1 MLVRLGE
8 IFPYFTVPKF
18 KTIEPFHKILS
29 SMKNVISH
37 FLYVLFVLLLVVSV
51 NNCSDPEEKI
61 EIPEETGKTNPPD
74 DEKPGGDDPGDTDP
88 GDTDPTENLNVDKTG
103 GTIFKEEF
111 KLVIPSDAF
120 PASVTM
126 EITAQTKGSVMNE
139 FEASPYYKVKLPR
152 NFTKP
157 LRIELPTDTE
167 ISQGDVY
174 FRFSA
179 PGVEISSQ
187 QESVSTIWIKG
198 VKDGD
203 VYYAELEPFEE
214 ISDETGELIVGL
226 VKDYQESD
234 DSETRAITSEKKCV
248 VYAPRY
254 YHEESRDIAL
264 HVEEA
269 IKQLEAIGFSFA
281 KRNKQIQVEVKK
293 LSGPDAYGYFI
304 PSRYSSDWN
313 SLVINSQ
320 KLSEKEE
327 IKRTIMHEMT
337 HFVQYYYDPRWV
349 VTKSFVGGDFLWMD
363 EAVAVWAESLYV
375 EGISS
380 VQLGNQFCPLEGFS
394 PLTGEEKNAHGYG
407 MAGLVRW
414 IADRYGN
421 DKIVELHKQQE
432 AGATSVYDAFDDA
445 FPDLFVEYGIFLK
458 DYIRANG
465 VKDLLQGVSRNKMYL
480 NSMNEV
486 KSKEPIGCKPY
497 SAFIERINIDPD
509 FALPDGKISLSIN
522 VEGGMDGGKGQICE
536 LYRYDNEKK
545 EIIFVDEFFDSYQYE
560 EVAALQEKK
569 DMLFVVYYHAY
580 NKESDVIMTVR
591 LEEKLEFATGKIKLT
606 IDELNNYNGFYSAT
620 FADELV
626 VPFEEMKGT
635 SRYVNDK
642 VIFTSSSTYTNTWSS
657 IFDKGDCTWEITL
670 EIDAK
675 SLKILKGSASNV
687 SNIYN
692 RSGALTRKQSYTLS
706 FKDVPYIR
714 TYTDGN
720 NRSYRFGATES
731 NGNIENFVTAFGNTL
746 EEMTWDGWKTKEV
759 NSWKPNTKW
768 SISVSLDTK

>member
-1 MLVRLGE
+1 MKSKSIVQAFSFRKVELRNFLCIVFMFIL
-8 IFPYFTVPKF
+8 IVS
-18 KTIEPFHKILS
+18 FHHCAS
-29 SMKNVISH
+29 
-37 FLYVLFVLLLVVSV
+37 
-51 NNCSDPEEKI
+51 PEEVI
-61 EIPEETGKTNPPD
+61 DHTEETGKTNPPD

-88 GDTDPTENLNVDKTG
+88 AENLNVDKTG

-111 KLVIPSDAF
+111 KLVIPADAF

-126 EITAQTKGSVMNE
+126 EITAQAKGSVMNE
-139 FEASPYYKVKLPR
+139 FEASPFYKVKLPR
-152 NFTKP
+152 NFSKP

-167 ISQGDVY
+167 ISQGEVY

-198 VKDGD
+198 VKEGA
-203 VYYAELEPFEE
+203 VYYADLVPFEE
-214 ISDETGELIVGL
+214 ASGETGELIVGL

-248 VYAPRY
+248 VYAPRF

-264 HVEEA
+264 HMEEV
-269 IKQLEAIGFSFA
+269 IKRLEAIGFSFA

-293 LSGPDAYGYFI
+293 LSGADAYGYFI

-337 HFVQYYYDPRWV
+337 HFVQYYYDPRWL

-414 IADRYGN
+414 MANRYGN

-445 FPDLFVEYGIFLK
+445 FPDLFLEYGIFLK
-458 DYIRANG
+458 DYIRENG

-509 FALPDGKISLSIN
+509 FALPDGKITLSIN

-731 NGNIENFVTAFGNTL
+731 NGNIENFVTAFSNTL

>member
-1 MLVRLGE
+1 MTNLKLKKGTRNKSILLN
-8 IFPYFTVPKF
+8 ILLLLFFTV
-18 KTIEPFHKILS
+18 TIQQCS
-29 SMKNVISH
+29 S
-37 FLYVLFVLLLVVSV
+37 
-51 NNCSDPEEKI
+51 PEE
-61 EIPEETGKTNPPD
+61 EIILPA
-74 DEKPGGDDPGDTDP
+74 
-88 GDTDPTENLNVDKTG
+88 ENHNVDKTG

-111 KLVIPSDAF
+111 KLVIPADAF

-126 EITAQTKGSVMNE
+126 EITAQAKGSVMNE
-139 FEASPYYKVKLPR
+139 FEASPFYKVKLPR

-198 VKDGD
+198 VKEGA
-203 VYYAELEPFEE
+203 VYYADLVPFEE
-214 ISDETGELIVGL
+214 ASGETGELIVGL

-248 VYAPRY
+248 VYAPRF

-264 HVEEA
+264 HMEEV
-269 IKQLEAIGFSFA
+269 IKRLEAIGFSFA

-293 LSGPDAYGYFI
+293 LSGADAYGYFI

-337 HFVQYYYDPRWV
+337 HFVQYYYDPRWL

-414 IADRYGN
+414 MANRYGN

-445 FPDLFVEYGIFLK
+445 FPDLFLEYGIFLK
-458 DYIRANG
+458 DYIRENG

-509 FALPDGKISLSIN
+509 FALPDGKITLSIN

>member
-1 MLVRLGE
+1 MKSKSIVQAFSFRKVELRNFLCIVFMFIL
-8 IFPYFTVPKF
+8 IVS
-18 KTIEPFHKILS
+18 FHHCAS
-29 SMKNVISH
+29 
-37 FLYVLFVLLLVVSV
+37 
-51 NNCSDPEEKI
+51 PEEVI
-61 EIPEETGKTNPPD
+61 DHTEETGKTNPPD

-88 GDTDPTENLNVDKTG
+88 AENLNVDKTG

-111 KLVIPSDAF
+111 KLVIPADAF

-126 EITAQTKGSVMNE
+126 EITAQAKGSVMNE
-139 FEASPYYKVKLPR
+139 FEASPFYKVKLPR

-198 VKDGD
+198 VKEGA
-203 VYYAELEPFEE
+203 VYYADLVPFEE
-214 ISDETGELIVGL
+214 ASGETGELIVGL

-234 DSETRAITSEKKCV
+234 DSETRSITSEKKCV
-248 VYAPRY
+248 VYAPRF

-264 HVEEA
+264 HMEEV
-269 IKQLEAIGFSFA
+269 IKRLEAIGFSFA

-293 LSGPDAYGYFI
+293 LSGADAYGYFI

-337 HFVQYYYDPRWV
+337 HFVQYYYDPRWL

-414 IADRYGN
+414 MANRYGN

-445 FPDLFVEYGIFLK
+445 FPDLFLEYGIFLK
-458 DYIRANG
+458 DYIRENG

-509 FALPDGKISLSIN
+509 FALPDGKITLSIN

>member
-1 MLVRLGE
+1 MTNLKLKKGTRNKSILLN
-8 IFPYFTVPKF
+8 ILLLLFFTV
-18 KTIEPFHKILS
+18 TIQQCS
-29 SMKNVISH
+29 S
-37 FLYVLFVLLLVVSV
+37 
-51 NNCSDPEEKI
+51 PEE
-61 EIPEETGKTNPPD
+61 EIILPVEEGQTKPD
-74 DEKPGGDDPGDTDP
+74 NENPGGDDPGDTDP
-88 GDTDPTENLNVDKTG
+88 GDQEPAENLNVDKTG

-111 KLVIPSDAF
+111 KLVIPADAF

-126 EITAQTKGSVMNE
+126 EITAQAKGSVMNE

-152 NFTKP
+152 NFSKP

-198 VKDGD
+198 VKEGD
-203 VYYAELEPFEE
+203 LYYAELEPFEE

-293 LSGPDAYGYFI
+293 LSGADAYGYFI
-304 PSRYSSDWN
+304 PSRYSSEWN
-313 SLVINSQ
+313 SMVINSQ

-337 HFVQYYYDPRWV
+337 HFAQYYYDPRWT
-349 VTKSFVGGDFLWMD
+349 VTKSYFEGEFLWME

-380 VQLGNQFCPLEGFS
+380 VQYGNQFCPLEGFS
-394 PLTGEEKNAHGYG
+394 PWDKEDKSTHGYG
-407 MAGLVRW
+407 MAGLIRW
-414 IADRYGN
+414 MANRYGN
-421 DKIVELHKQQE
+421 DKIVKLHQQQE
-432 AGATSVYDAFDDA
+432 AGATSVMDAFEDA
-445 FPDLFVEYGIFLK
+445 FPDLFLEYGIFLK

-465 VKDLLQGVSRNKMYL
+465 VKDLMQEIARKKMTL

-486 KSKEPIGCKPY
+486 TSKEPIGIKPY
-497 SAFIERINIDPD
+497 STFYERISIDPD
-509 FALPDGKISLSIN
+509 YKLPDKVTLSIK

-606 IDELNNYNGFYSAT
+606 IDQLNNYNGFYSAA

>member
-1 MLVRLGE
+1 MTTFRQTVKKGTKNKNILLSTLLLL
-8 IFPYFTVPKF
+8 FFTV
-18 KTIEPFHKILS
+18 TIQQCSSPEEINKI
-29 SMKNVISH
+29 
-37 FLYVLFVLLLVVSV
+37 
-51 NNCSDPEEKI
+51 PEEK
-61 EIPEETGKTNPPD
+61 GKQDPPNE
-74 DEKPGGDDPGDTDP
+74 EKPGDTGP
-88 GDTDPTENLNVDKTG
+88 EENNKVDKSG
-103 GTIFKEEF
+103 GKIFKD
-111 KLVIPSDAF
+111 KITIVVPVDAF
-120 PASVTM
+120 TTSVTM
-126 EITAQTKGSVMNE
+126 EITTQASGAVMGE
-139 FEASPYYKVKLPR
+139 FEASPYYKIKLPR
-152 NFTKP
+152 NFSKP
-157 LRIELPTDTE
+157 LKIELPANAE
-167 ISQGDVY
+167 IANGDAY

-187 QESVSTIWIKG
+187 QESASTLWIKG
-198 VKDGD
+198 VKEGD
-203 VYYAELEPFEE
+203 SYTATLNPFEE

-234 DSETRAITSEKKCV
+234 GSESRAITSENKCV

-254 YHEESRDIAL
+254 YHEESRNIAL

-269 IKQLEAIGFSFA
+269 IKRLEAIGFSFA

-293 LSGPDAYGYFI
+293 LSGADAYGYFI

-327 IKRTIMHEMT
+327 IKRTVMHEMT

-380 VQLGNQFCPLEGFS
+380 VQYGNQFCPLEGFS
-394 PLTGEEKNAHGYG
+394 PLEGEDKGSHGYG

-414 IADRYGN
+414 MANRYGN
-421 DKIVELHKQQE
+421 DKIVNLHKQQE

-445 FPDLFVEYGIFLK
+445 FPDLFIEYGIFLK

-465 VKDLLQGVSRNKMYL
+465 VKELLQGIGRSKMFI

-486 KSKEPIGCKPY
+486 KSNEPIGIKPH
-497 SAFIERINIDPD
+497 STFIERISIDPD
-509 FALPDGKISLSIN
+509 YKLPDKVTLSIK

-569 DMLFVVYYHAY
+569 DMLFVVYYHPF
-580 NKESDVIMTVR
+580 NKESDVTMTVR

-706 FKDVPYIR
+706 FKDVPYIK

-731 NGNIENFVTAFGNTL
+731 NGSIENFVTAFGNTL
-746 EEMTWDGWKTKEV
+746 EEMTWDGWKKKEV

-768 SISVSLDTK
+768 TISVALDTK

>member
-1 MLVRLGE
+1 MTNLKLKKGTRNKSILLN
-8 IFPYFTVPKF
+8 ILLLLFFTV
-18 KTIEPFHKILS
+18 TIQQCS
-29 SMKNVISH
+29 S
-37 FLYVLFVLLLVVSV
+37 
-51 NNCSDPEEKI
+51 PEE
-61 EIPEETGKTNPPD
+61 EIILPVEEGQTKPD
-74 DEKPGGDDPGDTDP
+74 NENPGGDDPGDTDP
-88 GDTDPTENLNVDKTG
+88 GDQEPAENLNVDKTG

-111 KLVIPSDAF
+111 KLVIPADAF

-126 EITAQTKGSVMNE
+126 EITAQAKGSVMNE
-139 FEASPYYKVKLPR
+139 FEASPFYKVKLPR

-198 VKDGD
+198 VKEGA
-203 VYYAELEPFEE
+203 VYYADLVPFEE
-214 ISDETGELIVGL
+214 ASGETGELIVGL

-269 IKQLEAIGFSFA
+269 IKRLEAIGFSFA

-293 LSGPDAYGYFI
+293 LSGADAYGYFI
-304 PSRYSSDWN
+304 PSRYSSEWN
-313 SLVINSQ
+313 SMVINSQ

-337 HFVQYYYDPRWV
+337 HFAQYYYDPRWL

-375 EGISS
+375 AGISS
-380 VQLGNQFCPLEGFS
+380 VQYGNQFCPLEGFS
-394 PLTGEEKNAHGYG
+394 PWDKEDKSTHGYG
-407 MAGLVRW
+407 MAGLIRW
-414 IADRYGN
+414 MANRYGN
-421 DKIVELHKQQE
+421 DKIVKLHQQQE
-432 AGATSVYDAFDDA
+432 AGATSVMDAFEDA
-445 FPDLFVEYGIFLK
+445 FPDLFLEYGIFLK

-465 VKDLLQGVSRNKMYL
+465 VKDLMQEIARKKMTL

-486 KSKEPIGCKPY
+486 TSKEPIGIKPY
-497 SAFIERINIDPD
+497 STFYERISIDPD
-509 FALPDGKISLSIN
+509 YKLPDGKITLSIK

-536 LYRYDNEKK
+536 LYRYNEKR
-545 EIIFVDEFFDSYQYE
+545 EIIFVDAFFDSYQYE
-560 EVAALQEKK
+560 EVEALQEKRET
-569 DMLFVVYYHAY
+569 LIVVYYHAF
-580 NKESDVIMTVR
+580 NKESDVTMTVR
-591 LEEKLEFATGKIKLT
+591 LEEKLEFAIGKIKLR
-606 IDELNNYNGFYSAT
+606 IDELNNYSGFYSAT

-635 SRYVNDK
+635 SHYVNDK

-657 IFDKGDCTWEITL
+657 MFDKGDCTWEITL

-692 RSGALTRKQSYTLS
+692 RSGALTKKQSYTLS
-706 FKDVPYIR
+706 FKDVPYIK

-720 NRSYRFGATES
+720 NRSYRFGASES
-731 NGNIENFVTAFGNTL
+731 DGSIENFVTAFSNSLG
-746 EEMTWDGWKTKEV
+746 EMTWDGWKTKEV

-768 SISVSLDTK
+768 TISVSLDTQ

>member
-1 MLVRLGE
+1 MKSKSIVQAFSFRKVELRNFLCIVFMFIL
-8 IFPYFTVPKF
+8 IVS
-18 KTIEPFHKILS
+18 FHHCAS
-29 SMKNVISH
+29 
-37 FLYVLFVLLLVVSV
+37 
-51 NNCSDPEEKI
+51 PEEVI
-61 EIPEETGKTNPPD
+61 DHTEETGKTNPPD

-88 GDTDPTENLNVDKTG
+88 AENLNVDKTG

-111 KLVIPSDAF
+111 KLVIPADAF

-126 EITAQTKGSVMNE
+126 EITAQAKGSVMNE
-139 FEASPYYKVKLPR
+139 FEASPFYKVKLPR

-157 LRIELPTDTE
+157 LRIELPTVTE

-198 VKDGD
+198 VKEGA
-203 VYYAELEPFEE
+203 VYYADLVPFEE
-214 ISDETGELIVGL
+214 ASGETGELIVGL

-234 DSETRAITSEKKCV
+234 DSETRSITSEKKCV
-248 VYAPRY
+248 VYAPRF

-264 HVEEA
+264 HMEEV
-269 IKQLEAIGFSFA
+269 IKRLEAIGFSFA

-293 LSGPDAYGYFI
+293 LSGADAYGYFI

-337 HFVQYYYDPRWV
+337 HFVQYYYDPRWL

-414 IADRYGN
+414 MANRYGN

-445 FPDLFVEYGIFLK
+445 FPDLFLEYGIFLK
-458 DYIRANG
+458 DYIRENG

-509 FALPDGKISLSIN
+509 FALPDGKITLSIN

-731 NGNIENFVTAFGNTL
+731 NGNIENFVTAFSNTL

>member
-1 MLVRLGE
+1 
-8 IFPYFTVPKF
+8 
-18 KTIEPFHKILS
+18 
-29 SMKNVISH
+29 MKNVISH

-198 VKDGD
+198 VKEGD
-203 VYYAELEPFEE
+203 LYYAELEPFEE

-234 DSETRAITSEKKCV
+234 DSGSRAITSEKKCV
-248 VYAPRY
+248 VYAPRF

-293 LSGPDAYGYFI
+293 LSGADAYGYFI
-304 PSRYSSDWN
+304 PSRYSSEWN
-313 SLVINSQ
+313 SMVINSQ

-337 HFVQYYYDPRWV
+337 HFAQYYYDPRWT
-349 VTKSFVGGDFLWMD
+349 VTKSYFEGEFLWME

-375 EGISS
+375 AGISS
-380 VQLGNQFCPLEGFS
+380 VQYGNQFCPLEGFS
-394 PLTGEEKNAHGYG
+394 PWDKEDKSTHGYG
-407 MAGLVRW
+407 MAGLIRW
-414 IADRYGN
+414 MANRYGN
-421 DKIVELHKQQE
+421 DKIVKLHQQQE
-432 AGATSVYDAFDDA
+432 AGATSVMDAFEDA
-445 FPDLFVEYGIFLK
+445 FPDLFLEYGIFLK

-465 VKDLLQGVSRNKMYL
+465 VKDLMQEIARKKMTL

-486 KSKEPIGCKPY
+486 TSKEPIGIKPY
-497 SAFIERINIDPD
+497 STFYERISIDPD
-509 FALPDGKISLSIN
+509 YKLPDGKITLSIN

-591 LEEKLEFATGKIKLT
+591 LEEKLEFAIGKIELR
-606 IDELNNYNGFYSAT
+606 IDELNNYSGFFTATFPDESVVPITSAT
-620 FADELV
+620 GTTSYSGDRVIYTSNSSYSKKESYDKVESEWEIRIEIDAVSRNILIGSAQNV
-626 VPFEEMKGT
+626 T
-635 SRYVNDK
+635 SRYNDRAGDPDRGELERRQT
-642 VIFTSSSTYTNTWSS
+642 TS
-657 IFDKGDCTWEITL
+657 F
-670 EIDAK
+670 
-675 SLKILKGSASNV
+675 
-687 SNIYN
+687 
-692 RSGALTRKQSYTLS
+692 S
-706 FKDVPYIR
+706 FKDIPFIQVYAS
-714 TYTDGN
+714 DG
-720 NRSYRFGATES
+720 SYRFGASNS
-731 NGNIENFVTAFGNTL
+731 NGSIGTYLTAFSNKL
-746 EEMTWDGWKTKEV
+746 EEEGINGWTTKTV
-759 NSWKPNTKW
+759 TSWIANTKW
-768 SISVSLDTK
+768 SVSIALNTQ

>member
-1 MLVRLGE
+1 
-8 IFPYFTVPKF
+8 
-18 KTIEPFHKILS
+18 
-29 SMKNVISH
+29 MKNVISH

-198 VKDGD
+198 VKEGD
-203 VYYAELEPFEE
+203 LYYAELEPFEE

-234 DSETRAITSEKKCV
+234 DSGSRAITSEKKCV
-248 VYAPRY
+248 VYAPRF

-293 LSGPDAYGYFI
+293 LSGADAYGYFI
-304 PSRYSSDWN
+304 PSRYSSEWN
-313 SLVINSQ
+313 SMVINSQ

-337 HFVQYYYDPRWV
+337 HFAQYYYDPRWT
-349 VTKSFVGGDFLWMD
+349 VTKSYFEGEFLWME

-375 EGISS
+375 AGISS
-380 VQLGNQFCPLEGFS
+380 VQYGNQFCPLEGFS
-394 PLTGEEKNAHGYG
+394 PWDKEDKSTHGYG
-407 MAGLVRW
+407 MAGLIRW
-414 IADRYGN
+414 MANRYGN
-421 DKIVELHKQQE
+421 DKIVKLHQQQE
-432 AGATSVYDAFDDA
+432 AGATSVMDAFEDA
-445 FPDLFVEYGIFLK
+445 FPDLFLEYGIFLK

-465 VKDLLQGVSRNKMYL
+465 VKDLMQEIARKKMTL

-486 KSKEPIGCKPY
+486 TSKEPIGIKPY
-497 SAFIERINIDPD
+497 STFYERISIDPD
-509 FALPDGKISLSIN
+509 YKLPDGKITLSIK

-536 LYRYDNEKK
+536 LYRYNEKR
-545 EIIFVDEFFDSYQYE
+545 EIIFVDAFFDSYQYE
-560 EVAALQEKK
+560 EVEALQEKRET
-569 DMLFVVYYHAY
+569 LIVVYYHAF
-580 NKESDVIMTVR
+580 NKESDVTMTVR
-591 LEEKLEFATGKIKLT
+591 LEEKLEFAIGKIKLR
-606 IDELNNYNGFYSAT
+606 IDELNNYSGFFTATFPDESVVPITSAT
-620 FADELV
+620 GTTSYSGDRVIYTSNSSYSKKESYDKVESEWEIRIEIDAVSRNILIGSAQNV
-626 VPFEEMKGT
+626 T
-635 SRYVNDK
+635 SRYNDRAGDPDRGELERRQT
-642 VIFTSSSTYTNTWSS
+642 TS
-657 IFDKGDCTWEITL
+657 F
-670 EIDAK
+670 
-675 SLKILKGSASNV
+675 
-687 SNIYN
+687 
-692 RSGALTRKQSYTLS
+692 S
-706 FKDVPYIR
+706 FKDIPFIQVYAS
-714 TYTDGN
+714 DG
-720 NRSYRFGATES
+720 SYRFGASNS
-731 NGNIENFVTAFGNTL
+731 NGSIGTYLTAFSNKL
-746 EEMTWDGWKTKEV
+746 EEEGINGWTTKTV
-759 NSWKPNTKW
+759 TSWIANTKW
-768 SISVSLDTK
+768 SVSIALNTQ

>member
-1 MLVRLGE
+1 MTTFRQTVKKGTKNKNILLSTLLLL
-8 IFPYFTVPKF
+8 FFTV
-18 KTIEPFHKILS
+18 TIQQCS
-29 SMKNVISH
+29 S
-37 FLYVLFVLLLVVSV
+37 
-51 NNCSDPEEKI
+51 PEEINK
-61 EIPEETGKTNPPD
+61 IPEEQGKQDPPNE
-74 DEKPGGDDPGDTDP
+74 EKPGDTGP
-88 GDTDPTENLNVDKTG
+88 KENNKVDKSG
-103 GTIFKEEF
+103 GKIFKD
-111 KLVIPSDAF
+111 KITIVVPADAF
-120 PASVTM
+120 TTSVTM
-126 EITAQTKGSVMNE
+126 EITTQASGAVMGE
-139 FEASPYYKVKLPR
+139 FEASPYYKIKLPR
-152 NFTKP
+152 NFSKP
-157 LRIELPTDTE
+157 LKIELPANAE
-167 ISQGDVY
+167 IANGDAY

-198 VKDGD
+198 VKEGD
-203 VYYAELEPFEE
+203 LYSATLEPFEE

-234 DSETRAITSEKKCV
+234 DSGSRAITSEKKCV
-248 VYAPRY
+248 VYAPRF

-264 HVEEA
+264 HLEEA
-269 IKQLEAIGFSFA
+269 IKRLEAVGFSFA

-293 LSGPDAYGYFI
+293 LSGADAYGYFI
-304 PSRYSSDWN
+304 PSRYSSEWN
-313 SLVINSQ
+313 SMVINSQ

-337 HFVQYYYDPRWV
+337 HFAQYYYDPRWL

-375 EGISS
+375 AGISS
-380 VQLGNQFCPLEGFS
+380 VQYGNQFCPLEGFS
-394 PLTGEEKNAHGYG
+394 PWDKEDKSTHGYG
-407 MAGLVRW
+407 MAGLIRW
-414 IADRYGN
+414 MANRYGN
-421 DKIVELHKQQE
+421 DKIVKLHQQQE
-432 AGATSVYDAFDDA
+432 AGATSVMDAFEDA
-445 FPDLFVEYGIFLK
+445 FPDLFLEYGIFLK

-465 VKDLLQGVSRNKMYL
+465 VKDLMQEIARKKMTL

-486 KSKEPIGCKPY
+486 TSKEPIGIKPY
-497 SAFIERINIDPD
+497 STFYERISIDPD
-509 FALPDGKISLSIN
+509 YKLPDGKITLSIK

-536 LYRYDNEKK
+536 LYRYNEKR
-545 EIIFVDEFFDSYQYE
+545 EIIFVDAFFDSYQYE

-580 NKESDVIMTVR
+580 NKESDVTMTVR
-591 LEEKLEFATGKIKLT
+591 LEEKLEFAIGKIKLR
-606 IDELNNYNGFYSAT
+606 IDELNNYSGFYSAT

-635 SRYVNDK
+635 SHYVNDK

-657 IFDKGDCTWEITL
+657 MFDKGDCTWEITL

>member
-1 MLVRLGE
+1 MTNLKLKKGTRNKSILLN
-8 IFPYFTVPKF
+8 ILLLLFFTV
-18 KTIEPFHKILS
+18 TIQQCS
-29 SMKNVISH
+29 S
-37 FLYVLFVLLLVVSV
+37 
-51 NNCSDPEEKI
+51 PEE
-61 EIPEETGKTNPPD
+61 EIILPVEEGQTKPD
-74 DEKPGGDDPGDTDP
+74 NENPGGDDPGDTDP
-88 GDTDPTENLNVDKTG
+88 GDQEPAENLNVDKTG

-139 FEASPYYKVKLPR
+139 FEASPFYKVKLPR
-152 NFTKP
+152 NFSKP

-198 VKDGD
+198 VKEGD
-203 VYYAELEPFEE
+203 LYYAELEPFEE

-248 VYAPRY
+248 VYAPRF

-337 HFVQYYYDPRWV
+337 HFVQYYYDPRWL

-414 IADRYGN
+414 MANRYGN

-445 FPDLFVEYGIFLK
+445 FPDLFLEYGIFLK
-458 DYIRANG
+458 DYIRENG

-509 FALPDGKISLSIN
+509 FALPDGKITLSIN

-545 EIIFVDEFFDSYQYE
+545 EIIFVDEFLDSYQYE

>member
-1 MLVRLGE
+1 MTSYRQTAKKGTRNKSILLSTLLLL
-8 IFPYFTVPKF
+8 FFTV
-18 KTIEPFHKILS
+18 TIQQCSSPEEIDKI
-29 SMKNVISH
+29 
-37 FLYVLFVLLLVVSV
+37 
-51 NNCSDPEEKI
+51 PEEK
-61 EIPEETGKTNPPD
+61 GKQDPPNE
-74 DEKPGGDDPGDTDP
+74 EKPGDTGP
-88 GDTDPTENLNVDKTG
+88 EENNKVDKSG
-103 GTIFKEEF
+103 GKIFKD
-111 KLVIPSDAF
+111 KITIVVPADAF
-120 PASVTM
+120 TTSVTM
-126 EITAQTKGSVMNE
+126 EITTQTSGAVMGE
-139 FEASPYYKVKLPR
+139 FEASPYYKIKLPR
-152 NFTKP
+152 NFSKP
-157 LRIELPTDTE
+157 LKMELPSNAE
-167 ISQGDVY
+167 ITQGDVY

-187 QESVSTIWIKG
+187 QESASTIWIKG
-198 VKDGD
+198 VKEGD
-203 VYYAELEPFEE
+203 FYTATLEPFEE

-226 VKDYQESD
+226 VKDYQASD
-234 DSETRAITSEKKCV
+234 DTESRAITAEQKCV
-248 VYAPRY
+248 VFAPRY
-254 YHEESRDIAL
+254 YHEEGREIAQY
-264 HVEEA
+264 VEES
-269 IKQLEAIGFSFA
+269 IKRLEAIGFSFA
-281 KRNKQIQVEVKK
+281 KRNRPIQVEVKK
-293 LSGPDAYGYFI
+293 LSGADAYGYFI

-509 FALPDGKISLSIN
+509 FALPDGKITLSIN

-591 LEEKLEFATGKIKLT
+591 LEEKLEFVSGKISLY
-606 IDELNNYNGFYSAT
+606 INELNNYSGFFTAT
-620 FADELV
+620 FPDELV
-626 VPFEEMKGT
+626 VPITSATGT
-635 SRYVNDK
+635 TSYSGNRVIYTSNSSYSKKESYDK
-642 VIFTSSSTYTNTWSS
+642 VESE
-657 IFDKGDCTWEITL
+657 WEISI
-670 EIDAK
+670 EIDAV
-675 SLKILKGSASNV
+675 SRKILKGTAR
-687 SNIYN
+687 NITSRYN
-692 RSGALTRKQSYTLS
+692 DRAGDPNRGILERRQTTSIS
-706 FKDVPYIR
+706 FKDIPFIQVF
-714 TYTDGN
+714 TYDGHYGYEASDGN
-720 NRSYRFGATES
+720 GSIGTYL
-731 NGNIENFVTAFGNTL
+731 TAFSNKL
-746 EEMTWDGWKTKEV
+746 ETEGINGWTTKTV
-759 NSWKPNTKW
+759 TSWKPNTKW
-768 SISVSLDTK
+768 SVGISLYTQ

>member
-1 MLVRLGE
+1 MTNLKLKKGTRNKSILLN
-8 IFPYFTVPKF
+8 ILLLLFFTV
-18 KTIEPFHKILS
+18 TIQQCS
-29 SMKNVISH
+29 S
-37 FLYVLFVLLLVVSV
+37 
-51 NNCSDPEEKI
+51 PEE
-61 EIPEETGKTNPPD
+61 EIILPVEEGQTKPD
-74 DEKPGGDDPGDTDP
+74 NENPGGDDPGDTDP
-88 GDTDPTENLNVDKTG
+88 GDQEPAENLNVDKTG

-111 KLVIPSDAF
+111 KLVIPADAF

-126 EITAQTKGSVMNE
+126 EITAQAKGSVMNE
-139 FEASPYYKVKLPR
+139 FEASPFYKVKLPR

-198 VKDGD
+198 VKEGA
-203 VYYAELEPFEE
+203 VYYADLVPFEE
-214 ISDETGELIVGL
+214 ASGETGELIVGL

-248 VYAPRY
+248 VYAPRF

-264 HVEEA
+264 HLEEA
-269 IKQLEAIGFSFA
+269 IKRLEAVGFSFA

-293 LSGPDAYGYFI
+293 LSGADAYGYFI
-304 PSRYSSDWN
+304 PSRYSSEWN
-313 SLVINSQ
+313 SMVINSQ

-337 HFVQYYYDPRWV
+337 HFVQYYYDPRWL

-363 EAVAVWAESLYV
+363 EAVAVWAESLYM

-414 IADRYGN
+414 MANRYGN

-509 FALPDGKISLSIN
+509 FALPDGKITLSIN

-569 DMLFVVYYHAY
+569 DMLFVVYYHPF
-580 NKESDVIMTVR
+580 NKERDVTMTVR

-606 IDELNNYNGFYSAT
+606 IDQLNNYNGFYSAT

-657 IFDKGDCTWEITL
+657 MFDKGDCTWEITL

>member
-1 MLVRLGE
+1 MTNLKLKKGTRNKSILLN
-8 IFPYFTVPKF
+8 ILLLLFFTV
-18 KTIEPFHKILS
+18 TIQQCS
-29 SMKNVISH
+29 S
-37 FLYVLFVLLLVVSV
+37 
-51 NNCSDPEEKI
+51 PEE
-61 EIPEETGKTNPPD
+61 EIILPVEEGQTKPD

-88 GDTDPTENLNVDKTG
+88 GDQEPAENLNVDKTG

-111 KLVIPSDAF
+111 KLVIPADAF

-126 EITAQTKGSVMNE
+126 EITAQAKGSVMNE
-139 FEASPYYKVKLPR
+139 FEASPFYKVKLPR

-198 VKDGD
+198 VKEGA
-203 VYYAELEPFEE
+203 VYYADLVPFEE
-214 ISDETGELIVGL
+214 ASGETGELIVGL

-234 DSETRAITSEKKCV
+234 DSETRSITSEKKCV
-248 VYAPRY
+248 VYAPRF

-264 HVEEA
+264 HMEEV
-269 IKQLEAIGFSFA
+269 IKRLEAIGFSFA

-293 LSGPDAYGYFI
+293 LSGADAYGYFI

-337 HFVQYYYDPRWV
+337 HFVQYYYDPRWL

-414 IADRYGN
+414 MANRYGN

-445 FPDLFVEYGIFLK
+445 FPDLFLEYGIFLK
-458 DYIRANG
+458 DYIRENG

-509 FALPDGKISLSIN
+509 FALPDGKITLSIN

-580 NKESDVIMTVR
+580 NKESDVTMTVR

-606 IDELNNYNGFYSAT
+606 IDQLNNYNGFYSAS

-635 SRYVNDK
+635 SRYVKDK

-731 NGNIENFVTAFGNTL
+731 NGNIENFVTAFSNTL

>member
-1 MLVRLGE
+1 
-8 IFPYFTVPKF
+8 
-18 KTIEPFHKILS
+18 
-29 SMKNVISH
+29 MKNVISH

-198 VKDGD
+198 VKEGD
-203 VYYAELEPFEE
+203 LYYAELEPFEE

-269 IKQLEAIGFSFA
+269 IKRLEAIGFSFA

-497 SAFIERINIDPD
+497 SAFIERINID
-509 FALPDGKISLSIN
+509 
-522 VEGGMDGGKGQICE
+522 
-536 LYRYDNEKK
+536 
-545 EIIFVDEFFDSYQYE
+545 
-560 EVAALQEKK
+560 
-569 DMLFVVYYHAY
+569 
-580 NKESDVIMTVR
+580 
-591 LEEKLEFATGKIKLT
+591 
-606 IDELNNYNGFYSAT
+606 
-620 FADELV
+620 
-626 VPFEEMKGT
+626 
-635 SRYVNDK
+635 
-642 VIFTSSSTYTNTWSS
+642 
-657 IFDKGDCTWEITL
+657 
-670 EIDAK
+670 
-675 SLKILKGSASNV
+675 
-687 SNIYN
+687 
-692 RSGALTRKQSYTLS
+692 
-706 FKDVPYIR
+706 
-714 TYTDGN
+714 
-720 NRSYRFGATES
+720 
-731 NGNIENFVTAFGNTL
+731 
-746 EEMTWDGWKTKEV
+746 
-759 NSWKPNTKW
+759 
-768 SISVSLDTK
+768 

>member
-1 MLVRLGE
+1 MTNLKLKKGTRNKSILLN
-8 IFPYFTVPKF
+8 ILLLLFFTV
-18 KTIEPFHKILS
+18 TIQQCS
-29 SMKNVISH
+29 S
-37 FLYVLFVLLLVVSV
+37 
-51 NNCSDPEEKI
+51 PEE
-61 EIPEETGKTNPPD
+61 EIIIPD
-74 DEKPGGDDPGDTDP
+74 KQGQTKPDNENPGGDDPGDTDP
-88 GDTDPTENLNVDKTG
+88 GDQEPAENLNVDKTG

-111 KLVIPSDAF
+111 KLVIPADAF

-126 EITAQTKGSVMNE
+126 EITAQAKGSVMNE
-139 FEASPYYKVKLPR
+139 FEASPFYKVKLPR

-198 VKDGD
+198 VKEGA
-203 VYYAELEPFEE
+203 VYYADLVPFEE
-214 ISDETGELIVGL
+214 ASGETGELIVGL

-248 VYAPRY
+248 VYAPRF

-264 HVEEA
+264 HMEEV
-269 IKQLEAIGFSFA
+269 IKRLEAIGFSFA

-293 LSGPDAYGYFI
+293 LSGADAYGYFI

-337 HFVQYYYDPRWV
+337 HFVQYYYDPRWL

-414 IADRYGN
+414 MANRYGN

-445 FPDLFVEYGIFLK
+445 FPDLFLEYGIFLK
-458 DYIRANG
+458 DYIRENG

-509 FALPDGKISLSIN
+509 FALPDGKITLSIN

-731 NGNIENFVTAFGNTL
+731 DGSIENFVTAFSNSLG
-746 EEMTWDGWKTKEV
+746 EMTWDGWKTKEV

-768 SISVSLDTK
+768 TISVSLDTQ

>member
-1 MLVRLGE
+1 MTTFRQTVKKGTKNKNILLSTLLLL
-8 IFPYFTVPKF
+8 FFTV
-18 KTIEPFHKILS
+18 TIQQCS
-29 SMKNVISH
+29 S
-37 FLYVLFVLLLVVSV
+37 
-51 NNCSDPEEKI
+51 PEEINK
-61 EIPEETGKTNPPD
+61 IPEEQGKQDPPNE
-74 DEKPGGDDPGDTDP
+74 EKPGDTGP
-88 GDTDPTENLNVDKTG
+88 KENNKVDKSG
-103 GTIFKEEF
+103 GKIFKD
-111 KLVIPSDAF
+111 KITIVVPVDAF
-120 PASVTM
+120 TTSVTM
-126 EITAQTKGSVMNE
+126 EITTQASGAVMGE
-139 FEASPYYKVKLPR
+139 FEASPYYKIKLPR
-152 NFTKP
+152 NFSKP
-157 LRIELPTDTE
+157 LKIELPANAE
-167 ISQGDVY
+167 IANGDAY

-187 QESVSTIWIKG
+187 QESASTLWIKG
-198 VKDGD
+198 VKEGD
-203 VYYAELEPFEE
+203 SYTATLNPFEE

-234 DSETRAITSEKKCV
+234 GSESRAITSENKCV

-254 YHEESRDIAL
+254 YHEESRNIAL

-269 IKQLEAIGFSFA
+269 IKRLEAIGFSFA

-293 LSGPDAYGYFI
+293 LSGADAYGYFI

-327 IKRTIMHEMT
+327 IKRTVMHEMT

-380 VQLGNQFCPLEGFS
+380 VQYGNQFCPLEGFS
-394 PLTGEEKNAHGYG
+394 PLAGEDKGSHGYG

-414 IADRYGN
+414 MANRYGN
-421 DKIVELHKQQE
+421 DKIVNLHKQQE
-432 AGATSVYDAFDDA
+432 VGATSVYDAFDDA
-445 FPDLFVEYGIFLK
+445 FPDLFIEYGIFLK

-465 VKDLLQGVSRNKMYL
+465 VQELLQGVGRTKMFI

-486 KSKEPIGCKPY
+486 KSNEPIGIKPY
-497 SAFIERINIDPD
+497 STFIERISIDPD
-509 FALPDGKISLSIN
+509 YKLPDKVTLSIK
-522 VEGGMDGGKGQICE
+522 VEGGIDGGKGQICE

-545 EIIFVDEFFDSYQYE
+545 EIILVDEFFDSYQYE
-560 EVAALQEKK
+560 EVAALQEMK
-569 DMLFVVYYHAY
+569 DMLFVVYYHPF
-580 NKESDVIMTVR
+580 NKESDVTMTVR

-706 FKDVPYIR
+706 FKDVPYIK

-731 NGNIENFVTAFGNTL
+731 NGSIENFVTAFGNTL
-746 EEMTWDGWKTKEV
+746 EEMTWDGWKKKEV

-768 SISVSLDTK
+768 TISVALDTK

>member
-1 MLVRLGE
+1 MTNLKLKKGTRNKSILLN
-8 IFPYFTVPKF
+8 ILLLLFFTV
-18 KTIEPFHKILS
+18 TIQQCS
-29 SMKNVISH
+29 S
-37 FLYVLFVLLLVVSV
+37 
-51 NNCSDPEEKI
+51 PEE
-61 EIPEETGKTNPPD
+61 EIILPVEEGQTKPD
-74 DEKPGGDDPGDTDP
+74 NENPGGDDPGDTDP
-88 GDTDPTENLNVDKTG
+88 GDQEPAENLNVDKTG

-198 VKDGD
+198 VKEGD
-203 VYYAELEPFEE
+203 LYYAELEPFEE

-248 VYAPRY
+248 VYAPRF

-337 HFVQYYYDPRWV
+337 HFVQYYYDPRWL

-414 IADRYGN
+414 MANRYGN

-445 FPDLFVEYGIFLK
+445 FPDLFLEYGIFLK
-458 DYIRANG
+458 DYIRENG

-509 FALPDGKISLSIN
+509 FALPDGKITLSIN

-545 EIIFVDEFFDSYQYE
+545 EIIFVDEFLDSYQYE

>member
-1 MLVRLGE
+1 MTNLKLKKGTRNKSILLN
-8 IFPYFTVPKF
+8 ILLLLFFTV
-18 KTIEPFHKILS
+18 TIQQCS
-29 SMKNVISH
+29 S
-37 FLYVLFVLLLVVSV
+37 
-51 NNCSDPEEKI
+51 PEE
-61 EIPEETGKTNPPD
+61 EIILPVEEGQTKPD
-74 DEKPGGDDPGDTDP
+74 NENPGGDDPGDTDP
-88 GDTDPTENLNVDKTG
+88 GDQEPAENLNVDKTG

-139 FEASPYYKVKLPR
+139 FEASPFYKVKLPR

-198 VKDGD
+198 VKEGD
-203 VYYAELEPFEE
+203 LYYAELEPFEE

-248 VYAPRY
+248 VYAPRF

-337 HFVQYYYDPRWV
+337 HFVQYYYDPRWL

-414 IADRYGN
+414 MANRYGN

-445 FPDLFVEYGIFLK
+445 FPDLFLEYGIFLK
-458 DYIRANG
+458 DYIRENG

-509 FALPDGKISLSIN
+509 FALPDGKITLSIN

-545 EIIFVDEFFDSYQYE
+545 EIIFVDEFLDSYQYE

>member
-1 MLVRLGE
+1 MTNLKLKKGTRNKSILLN
-8 IFPYFTVPKF
+8 ILLLLFFTV
-18 KTIEPFHKILS
+18 TIQQCS
-29 SMKNVISH
+29 S
-37 FLYVLFVLLLVVSV
+37 
-51 NNCSDPEEKI
+51 PEE
-61 EIPEETGKTNPPD
+61 EIILPVEEGQTKPD
-74 DEKPGGDDPGDTDP
+74 NENPGGDDPGDTDP
-88 GDTDPTENLNVDKTG
+88 GDQEPAENLNVDKTG

-198 VKDGD
+198 VKEGA
-203 VYYAELEPFEE
+203 VYYADLVPFEE
-214 ISDETGELIVGL
+214 ASGETGELIVGL

-248 VYAPRY
+248 VYAPRF

-337 HFVQYYYDPRWV
+337 HFVQYYYDPRWL

-414 IADRYGN
+414 MANRYGN

-445 FPDLFVEYGIFLK
+445 FPDLFLEYGIFLK
-458 DYIRANG
+458 DYIRENG

-509 FALPDGKISLSIN
+509 FALPDGKITLSIN

-545 EIIFVDEFFDSYQYE
+545 EIIFVDEFLDSYQYE

>member
-1 MLVRLGE
+1 MTNLKLKKGTRNKSILLN
-8 IFPYFTVPKF
+8 ILLLLFFTV
-18 KTIEPFHKILS
+18 TIQQCS
-29 SMKNVISH
+29 S
-37 FLYVLFVLLLVVSV
+37 
-51 NNCSDPEEKI
+51 PEE
-61 EIPEETGKTNPPD
+61 EIIIPD
-74 DEKPGGDDPGDTDP
+74 KQGQTKPDNENPGGDDPGDTDP
-88 GDTDPTENLNVDKTG
+88 GDQEPAENLNVDKTG

-126 EITAQTKGSVMNE
+126 EITAQAKGSVMNE
-139 FEASPYYKVKLPR
+139 FEASPFYKVKLPR

-198 VKDGD
+198 VKEGA
-203 VYYAELEPFEE
+203 VYYADLVPFEE
-214 ISDETGELIVGL
+214 ASGETGELIVGL

-248 VYAPRY
+248 VYAPRF

-264 HVEEA
+264 HMEEV
-269 IKQLEAIGFSFA
+269 IKRLEAIGFSFA

-293 LSGPDAYGYFI
+293 LSGADAYGYFI

-337 HFVQYYYDPRWV
+337 HFVQYYYDPRWL

-414 IADRYGN
+414 MANRYGN

-445 FPDLFVEYGIFLK
+445 FPDLFLEYGIFLK
-458 DYIRANG
+458 DYIRENG

-509 FALPDGKISLSIN
+509 FALPDGKITLSIN

>member
-1 MLVRLGE
+1 MKSKSIVQAFSFRKVELRNFLCIVFMFIL
-8 IFPYFTVPKF
+8 IVS
-18 KTIEPFHKILS
+18 FHHCAS
-29 SMKNVISH
+29 
-37 FLYVLFVLLLVVSV
+37 
-51 NNCSDPEEKI
+51 PEEVI
-61 EIPEETGKTNPPD
+61 DHTEETGKTNPPD

-88 GDTDPTENLNVDKTG
+88 AENLNVDKTG

-111 KLVIPSDAF
+111 KLVIPADAF

-126 EITAQTKGSVMNE
+126 EITAQAKGSVMNE
-139 FEASPYYKVKLPR
+139 FEASPFYKVKLPR

-198 VKDGD
+198 VKEGA
-203 VYYAELEPFEE
+203 VYYADLVPFEE
-214 ISDETGELIVGL
+214 ASGETGELIVGL

-269 IKQLEAIGFSFA
+269 IKRLEAIGFSFA

-293 LSGPDAYGYFI
+293 LSGADAYGYFI

-337 HFVQYYYDPRWV
+337 HFVQYYYDPRWL

-414 IADRYGN
+414 MANRYGN

-509 FALPDGKISLSIN
+509 FALPDGKITLSIN

-731 NGNIENFVTAFGNTL
+731 NGNIENFVTAFSNTL

>member
-1 MLVRLGE
+1 MKSKSIVQAFSFRKVELRNFLCIVFMFIL
-8 IFPYFTVPKF
+8 IVS
-18 KTIEPFHKILS
+18 FHHCAS
-29 SMKNVISH
+29 
-37 FLYVLFVLLLVVSV
+37 
-51 NNCSDPEEKI
+51 PEEVI
-61 EIPEETGKTNPPD
+61 DHTEETGKTNPPD
-74 DEKPGGDDPGDTDP
+74 DEKPGGDDPSDTDP
-88 GDTDPTENLNVDKTG
+88 AENLNVDKTG

-111 KLVIPSDAF
+111 KLVIPADAF

-126 EITAQTKGSVMNE
+126 EITAQAKGSVMNE
-139 FEASPYYKVKLPR
+139 FEASPFYKVKLPR

-198 VKDGD
+198 VKEGD
-203 VYYAELEPFEE
+203 LYYAELEPFEE
-214 ISDETGELIVGL
+214 ASGETGELIVGL

-248 VYAPRY
+248 VYAPRF

-264 HVEEA
+264 HMEEV
-269 IKQLEAIGFSFA
+269 IKRLEAIGFSFA

-293 LSGPDAYGYFI
+293 LSGADAYGYFI

-337 HFVQYYYDPRWV
+337 HFVQYYYDPRWL

-414 IADRYGN
+414 MANRYGN

-486 KSKEPIGCKPY
+486 KSKEPIGCRPY

-509 FALPDGKISLSIN
+509 FALPDGKITLSIN

-569 DMLFVVYYHAY
+569 DMLFVVYYHPF
-580 NKESDVIMTVR
+580 NKERDVTMTVR

-606 IDELNNYNGFYSAT
+606 IDQLNNYNGFYSAS

-657 IFDKGDCTWEITL
+657 MFDKGDCTWEITL

>member
-1 MLVRLGE
+1 MTNLKLKKGTRNKSILLN
-8 IFPYFTVPKF
+8 ILLLLFFTV
-18 KTIEPFHKILS
+18 TIQQCS
-29 SMKNVISH
+29 S
-37 FLYVLFVLLLVVSV
+37 
-51 NNCSDPEEKI
+51 PEE
-61 EIPEETGKTNPPD
+61 EIIIPD
-74 DEKPGGDDPGDTDP
+74 KQGQTKPDNENPGGDDPGDTDP
-88 GDTDPTENLNVDKTG
+88 GDQEPAENLNVDKTG

-126 EITAQTKGSVMNE
+126 EITAQAKGSVMNE

-198 VKDGD
+198 VKEGA
-203 VYYAELEPFEE
+203 VYYADLVPFEE
-214 ISDETGELIVGL
+214 ASGETGELIVGL

-248 VYAPRY
+248 VYAPRF

-264 HVEEA
+264 HMEEV
-269 IKQLEAIGFSFA
+269 IKRLEAIGFSFA

-293 LSGPDAYGYFI
+293 LSGADAYGYFI

-414 IADRYGN
+414 MANRYGN

-445 FPDLFVEYGIFLK
+445 FPDLFLEYGIFLK
-458 DYIRANG
+458 DYIRENG
-465 VKDLLQGVSRNKMYL
+465 VKDLLQGIGRGKMFI

-486 KSKEPIGCKPY
+486 KGNEPIGIKPH
-497 SAFIERINIDPD
+497 STFIERISIDPD
-509 FALPDGKISLSIN
+509 YKLPDKVTLSIK

-569 DMLFVVYYHAY
+569 DMLFVVYYHPY
-580 NKESDVIMTVR
+580 NNERDVTMTVR
-591 LEEKLEFATGKIKLT
+591 LEEKLEFVSGKISLY
-606 IDELNNYNGFYSAT
+606 IFELNNYGYGNTAHGFFSAT
-620 FADELV
+620 IPDELV
-626 VPFEEMKGT
+626 VPITSATGTTSYSGNRVIYTSNSSYSKKG
-635 SRYVNDK
+635 SYDK
-642 VIFTSSSTYTNTWSS
+642 VESE
-657 IFDKGDCTWEITL
+657 WEISI
-670 EIDAK
+670 EIDAV
-675 SLKILKGSASNV
+675 SRKILKGTARNITSRYNDRAGDPKYGKLKRKQTTTFGFRDIPFIQVFTYDGHYGYEASD
-687 SNIYN
+687 SN
-692 RSGALTRKQSYTLS
+692 RSIG
-706 FKDVPYIR
+706 
-714 TYTDGN
+714 TYL
-720 NRSYRFGATES
+720 
-731 NGNIENFVTAFGNTL
+731 TAFSNKL
-746 EEMTWDGWKTKEV
+746 ETEGINGWTTKTV
-759 NSWKPNTKW
+759 TSWKPNTKW
-768 SISVSLDTK
+768 SVSIALNTQ

>member
-1 MLVRLGE
+1 MTNLKLKKGTRNKSILLN
-8 IFPYFTVPKF
+8 ILLLLFFTV
-18 KTIEPFHKILS
+18 TIQQCS
-29 SMKNVISH
+29 S
-37 FLYVLFVLLLVVSV
+37 
-51 NNCSDPEEKI
+51 PEE
-61 EIPEETGKTNPPD
+61 EIILPVEEGQTKPD
-74 DEKPGGDDPGDTDP
+74 NENPGGDDPGDTDP
-88 GDTDPTENLNVDKTG
+88 GDQEPAENLNVDKTG

-126 EITAQTKGSVMNE
+126 EITAQAKGSVMNE
-139 FEASPYYKVKLPR
+139 FEASPFYKVKLPR

-198 VKDGD
+198 VKEGD
-203 VYYAELEPFEE
+203 LYYAELEPFEE

-248 VYAPRY
+248 VYAPRF

-337 HFVQYYYDPRWV
+337 HFVQYYYDPRWL

-414 IADRYGN
+414 MANRYGN

-445 FPDLFVEYGIFLK
+445 FPDLFLEYGIFLK
-458 DYIRANG
+458 DYIRENG

-509 FALPDGKISLSIN
+509 FALPDGKITLSIN

-545 EIIFVDEFFDSYQYE
+545 EIIFVDEFLDSYQYE

>member
-1 MLVRLGE
+1 MTNLKLKKGTRNKSILLN
-8 IFPYFTVPKF
+8 ILLLLFFTV
-18 KTIEPFHKILS
+18 TIQQCS
-29 SMKNVISH
+29 S
-37 FLYVLFVLLLVVSV
+37 
-51 NNCSDPEEKI
+51 PEE
-61 EIPEETGKTNPPD
+61 EIIIPD
-74 DEKPGGDDPGDTDP
+74 KQGQTKPDNENPGGDDPGDTDP
-88 GDTDPTENLNVDKTG
+88 GDQEPAENLNVDKTG

-111 KLVIPSDAF
+111 KLVIPADAF

-126 EITAQTKGSVMNE
+126 EITAQAKGSVMNE
-139 FEASPYYKVKLPR
+139 FEASPFYKVKLPR

-198 VKDGD
+198 VKEGA
-203 VYYAELEPFEE
+203 VYYADLVPFEE
-214 ISDETGELIVGL
+214 ASGETGELIVGL

-248 VYAPRY
+248 VYAPRF

-264 HVEEA
+264 HMEEV
-269 IKQLEAIGFSFA
+269 IKRLEAIGFSFA

-293 LSGPDAYGYFI
+293 LSGADAYGYFI

-337 HFVQYYYDPRWV
+337 HFVQYYYDPRWL

-363 EAVAVWAESLYV
+363 EAVAVWAESLYM

-414 IADRYGN
+414 MANRYGN
-421 DKIVELHKQQE
+421 DKIVKLHKQQE

-445 FPDLFVEYGIFLK
+445 FPDLFLEYGIFLK
-458 DYIRANG
+458 DYIRENG
-465 VKDLLQGVSRNKMYL
+465 VKDLLQGIGRGKMFI

-486 KSKEPIGCKPY
+486 KSNEPIGIKPH
-497 SAFIERINIDPD
+497 STFIERISIDPD
-509 FALPDGKISLSIN
+509 YKLPDKVTLSIK

-560 EVAALQEKK
+560 EVSALQEKK
-569 DMLFVVYYHAY
+569 DMLFVVYYHPF
-580 NKESDVIMTVR
+580 NKGSDVTMTVR

-606 IDELNNYNGFYSAT
+606 IDQLNNYNGFYSAS

-635 SRYVNDK
+635 SRYVKDK

-670 EIDAK
+670 EIDTK

-706 FKDVPYIR
+706 FKDIPHIK
-714 TYTDGN
+714 TYTDGYS
-720 NRSYRFGATES
+720 RSYRFGAS
-731 NGNIENFVTAFGNTL
+731 QSDGSIENFVTAFGNSL

>member
-1 MLVRLGE
+1 MTNLKLKKGTRNKSILLN
-8 IFPYFTVPKF
+8 ILLLLFFTV
-18 KTIEPFHKILS
+18 TIQQCS
-29 SMKNVISH
+29 S
-37 FLYVLFVLLLVVSV
+37 
-51 NNCSDPEEKI
+51 PEE
-61 EIPEETGKTNPPD
+61 EIILPVEEGQTKPD
-74 DEKPGGDDPGDTDP
+74 NENPGGDDPGDTDP
-88 GDTDPTENLNVDKTG
+88 GDQEPAENLNVDKTG

-198 VKDGD
+198 VKEGD
-203 VYYAELEPFEE
+203 LYYAELEPFEE

-414 IADRYGN
+414 MADRYGN

-445 FPDLFVEYGIFLK
+445 FPDLFLEYGIFLK
-458 DYIRANG
+458 DYIRENG

-509 FALPDGKISLSIN
+509 FALPDGKITLSIN

-545 EIIFVDEFFDSYQYE
+545 EIIFVDEFLDSYQYE

>member
-1 MLVRLGE
+1 MTSFRQTAKKGTRNKSILLSTLLLL
-8 IFPYFTVPKF
+8 FFTV
-18 KTIEPFHKILS
+18 TIQQCSSPEEINKI
-29 SMKNVISH
+29 
-37 FLYVLFVLLLVVSV
+37 
-51 NNCSDPEEKI
+51 PEEK
-61 EIPEETGKTNPPD
+61 GKQDPPNE
-74 DEKPGGDDPGDTDP
+74 EKPGDT
-88 GDTDPTENLNVDKTG
+88 GSEENNKVDKSG
-103 GTIFKEEF
+103 GKIFKD
-111 KLVIPSDAF
+111 KITIVVPADAF
-120 PASVTM
+120 TTSVTM
-126 EITAQTKGSVMNE
+126 EITAQAKGSVMNE

-152 NFTKP
+152 NFSKP

-198 VKDGD
+198 VKEGD
-203 VYYAELEPFEE
+203 IYYAELEPFEE

-226 VKDYQESD
+226 VKDYQVSD
-234 DSETRAITSEKKCV
+234 DSETRAIASEKKCV

-269 IKQLEAIGFSFA
+269 IKRLEAIGFSFS
-281 KRNKQIQVEVKK
+281 KRNKQIQVEVKQ
-293 LSGPDAYGYFI
+293 LNGADAYGYFI

-327 IKRTIMHEMT
+327 IKRTVMHEMT

-349 VTKSFVGGDFLWMD
+349 VTKSFMGGDFLWMD

-380 VQLGNQFCPLEGFS
+380 VQYGNQFCPLEGFS
-394 PLTGEEKNAHGYG
+394 PLEGEDKGSHGYG

-414 IADRYGN
+414 MANRYGN
-421 DKIVELHKQQE
+421 DKIVNLHKQQE

-445 FPDLFVEYGIFLK
+445 FPDLFIEYGIFLK

-465 VKDLLQGVSRNKMYL
+465 VKELLQGIGRSKMFI

-486 KSKEPIGCKPY
+486 KSNEPIGIKPH
-497 SAFIERINIDPD
+497 STFIERISIDPD
-509 FALPDGKISLSIN
+509 YKLPDKVTLSIK

-569 DMLFVVYYHAY
+569 DMLFVVYYHPF
-580 NKESDVIMTVR
+580 NKESDVTMTVR
-591 LEEKLEFATGKIKLT
+591 LEEKLEFAIGKIKLT
-606 IDELNNYNGFYSAT
+606 IDELNNYSGFYSAT

-635 SRYVNDK
+635 SRYVKDK
-642 VIFTSSSTYTNTWSS
+642 VIFTSSSTYTNTWSN
-657 IFDKGDCTWEITL
+657 IFDNGDCSWEITL
-670 EIDAK
+670 EMDAK
-675 SLKILKGSASNV
+675 SLKIIKGTASNV

-692 RSGALTRKQSYTLS
+692 RSGALTKKQSYTLS
-706 FKDVPYIR
+706 FKDVPYIK

-720 NRSYRFGATES
+720 NRSYRFGAS
-731 NGNIENFVTAFGNTL
+731 QSDGSIENFITAFGNTL
-746 EEMTWDGWKTKEV
+746 EEMTWDGWKKKEV
-759 NSWKPNTKW
+759 SSWKPNTKW
-768 SISVSLDTK
+768 SISVILDTR